1 MLKTVAVLS
10 LFPHSWSMRN
20 TGRSIKVKISLAL
33 NKTPHFLVPTLSRTH
48 CLTPTCWFIQ
58 RKGVVFPYYPW
69 VLIRLLQNTLGY
81 IVIIP
86 SNIKLWKKYIHE
98 SAAIP
103 ISAFH
108 AKRNRCFSFLHS
120 DHLSEPFQLFF
131 RQWVSKLS
139 PNLLYKMD
147 SYIFVIL
154 FINYL

>member
-58 RKGVVFPYYPW
+58 RKGVVFPCYPW

-81 IVIIP
+81 IVVIP
-86 SNIKLWKKYIHE
+86 SNIKLWKIYIHE
-98 SAAIP
+98 SAAIS

-108 AKRNRCFSFLHS
+108 AKRNRCFPFLHTVTTCQG
-120 DHLSEPFQLFF
+120 LSNFF
-131 RQWVSKLS
+131 LGNGC
-139 PNLLYKMD
+139 PNYPPIYFIKRI
-147 SYIFVIL
+147 YI
-154 FINYL
+154 YL